1 MVKIPDP
8 LAGAVVAPAGRS
20 GGRLMAE
27 RKPPIAGLD
36 HVLVGVRD
44 LEQAREIWTRL
55 GFTLTPRGRH
65 IGWGTANYCIMFDRD
80 YIELLGIIDPAQFTN
95 NLDRFLAKREGLLG
109 LAFATDDAARSA
121 RTLRARGIEVE
132 GPKNL
137 SRILELPTGEVEPA
151 FELVHLKPEDSPGFN
166 AFLCHHR
173 TPDVVWQSQW
183 VEHPNTAVGIGSVH
197 VVVKD
202 PKTILAA
209 YHRLLD
215 RDIEVPVGETFT
227 FFDVG
232 GCSIY
237 LSAPRPRS
245 ASDQTSERLPT
256 PPYIEGLTLLTAD
269 LESLQARLIASG
281 TAFDRTDGDNLEV
294 PYFEA
299 NGVRLHFTRAQRP
312 VQGRSAEVIHLNT
325 FRRSSR

>member
-1 MVKIPDP
+1 
-8 LAGAVVAPAGRS
+8 
-20 GGRLMAE
+20 MAK
-27 RKPPIAGLD
+27 RKPAINGLD

-95 NLDRFLAKREGLLG
+95 NLDRFLEQREGLLC

-121 RTLRARGIEVE
+121 RTLRARGVGVE
-132 GPKNL
+132 EPKNL
-137 SRILELPTGEVEPA
+137 SRILELPTGEAKPA
-151 FELVHLKPEDSPGFN
+151 FELVHLKPEASPGFK

-173 TPDVVWQSQW
+173 TPEIVWQPQW

-215 RDIEVPVGETFT
+215 REMEVPVGETFT

-232 GCSIY
+232 GCAIY
-237 LSAPRPRS
+237 LSAPKPQS
-245 ASDQTSERLPT
+245 TGSQTSDRLPA

-269 LESLQARLIASG
+269 LETLQARLIASG
-281 TAFDRTDGDNLEV
+281 IAFERTDADNIEV

-312 VQGRSAEVIHLNT
+312 VQGRSAQVIPLNT